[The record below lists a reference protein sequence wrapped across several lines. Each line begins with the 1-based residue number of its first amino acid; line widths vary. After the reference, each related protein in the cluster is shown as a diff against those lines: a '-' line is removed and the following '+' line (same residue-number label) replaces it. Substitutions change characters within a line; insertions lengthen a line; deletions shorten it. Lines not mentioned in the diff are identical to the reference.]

1 MLARLLLLAV
11 LVQAGEKKLVIVA
24 LGDSTTAGTP
34 YFKSPLEAPPKGKG
48 DRQGQYSYWMN
59 RMDAGWRVLNR
70 GVNRQRSDEIL
81 ARFERDVVKEK
92 PKYVIILAGINDV
105 WQGYPA
111 AKTKANLSEMY
122 DHAAKAG
129 IVPIAASVLPVD
141 LANEKQ
147 DKEIASLND
156 WIKNEAGRR
165 KIPFCDLHSVAASP
179 NDPTRLALSAHD
191 GLHPDLMVYQHM
203 GEALARLIVELERPK
218 K

>member
-11 LVQAGEKKLVIVA
+11 LVQAGEKRLVIVA

-59 RMDAGWRVLNR
+59 RMDAGWRVLNC
-70 GVNRQRSDEIL
+70 
-81 ARFERDVVKEK
+81 
-92 PKYVIILAGINDV
+92 GINDV

-111 AKTKANLSEMY
+111 ETTKANLSQMY
-122 DHAAKAG
+122 DRAAKAG
-129 IVPIAASVLPVD
+129 IVPIAASILPVD
-141 LANEKQ
+141 LACEKQ
-147 DKEIASLND
+147 DKEISALND

-165 KIPFCDLHSVAASP
+165 EIPFCGLHAVAASP
-179 NDPTRLALSAHD
+179 DDPPRLVLSAHD